1 MLIISDSE
9 VRELLKMQDCIDL
22 LKTLFNDHLNPQT
35 QLMVR
40 QRLPLPSGSL
50 QVMGG
55 VIPYYRAAGLKTYI
69 SIPGSKSAQMVVV
82 LFGTES
88 AEPLAIISANALGQ
102 IRTGAV
108 SGLATDYM
116 AKSDAKTVSVI
127 GSGFQAF
134 TQMEAVCKVRK
145 INKAFVYS
153 RNQKSRE
160 AFANRMSSY
169 LDIDVS
175 ATKSSD
181 EAVVSAEIICT
192 ITNSA
197 DPVLNGTSINLGS
210 HINAAGSNNS
220 TRRELDAFTIQRS
233 SVIVVDDIDQAKI
246 EAGDL
251 IGVQNQGVF
260 KWEDILSLSEVVSQ
274 KSLGR
279 SDNQEITLF
288 ESQGIGTEDVI
299 TAMHVYHMALENKI
313 GEKVNL

>member
-22 LKTLFNDHLNPQT
+22 LKTLFDDQLNPKT
-35 QLMVR
+35 QLMIR
-40 QRLPLPSGSL
+40 QRLPLPFGSL

-55 VIPYYRAAGLKTYI
+55 VVPYSSAAGLKAYL

-153 RNQKSRE
+153 RNQKGRE

-175 ATKSSD
+175 AANSSD

-197 DPVLNGTSINLGS
+197 DPILNGTAINLGS
-210 HINAAGSNNS
+210 HINAAGSNSS

-251 IGVQNQGVF
+251 IGVQNQGIF

>member
-22 LKTLFNDHLNPQT
+22 LKTLFDDQLDPKT
-35 QLMVR
+35 QLMIR

-55 VIPYYRAAGLKTYI
+55 VVPYSRAAGLKTYI
-69 SIPGSKSAQMVVV
+69 SIPGSKSAQMVIV

-153 RNQKSRE
+153 RNHNVSTSQNLFRS
-160 AFANRMSSY
+160 NIIVN
-169 LDIDVS
+169 LCQWVLIDYRHYM
-175 ATKSSD
+175 T
-181 EAVVSAEIICT
+181 
-192 ITNSA
+192 
-197 DPVLNGTSINLGS
+197 G
-210 HINAAGSNNS
+210 
-220 TRRELDAFTIQRS
+220 TRRSVRLDAATTCY
-233 SVIVVDDIDQAKI
+233 DQAR
-246 EAGDL
+246 
-251 IGVQNQGVF
+251 
-260 KWEDILSLSEVVSQ
+260 LSTIASKVTPPVI
-274 KSLGR
+274 R
-279 SDNQEITLF
+279 S
-288 ESQGIGTEDVI
+288 G
-299 TAMHVYHMALENKI
+299 
-313 GEKVNL
+313 